1 MNSTIFIPG
10 RLTAKIENGRITGYV
25 FDIAADDAG
34 YFGDAFQIIEGDD
47 MTDTDFSDVI
57 ADSLMI
63 TQDRTTAF
71 ISVELGA

>member
-1 MNSTIFIPG
+1 MNSRIFIPG

-25 FDIAADDAG
+25 FDIAANDAG
-34 YFGDAFQIIEGDD
+34 YFGDAFQIIEGDE
-47 MTDTDFSDVI
+47 MTDNDFSDVV

-63 TQDRTTAF
+63 TQDRKSAF